1 MAAKKAM
8 KGKKSVKAKSL
19 HQGKKLEA
27 QKSLRKGGGGSPY
40 LTYTLTNTQVSS
52 R

>member
-8 KGKKSVKAKSL
+8 KGKKTAKARSL

-27 QKSLRKGGGGSPY
+27 QKSLKKGAPVPY
-40 LTYTLTNTQVSS
+40 LNYNMTQTVIS
-52 R
+52 